1 AAGLPAQCGGSPHL
15 PRRWDTHGVYRGIR
29 DGGEANMLREEESVS
44 RGDSIR
50 LTRPAI
56 SRKNIVSTT
65 DRMAPTLPSRVLLRA
80 RLRDS
85 PRLPVL
91 RPDNFYL
98 RRASMD
104 RHAQTTAL
112 SRRTFLA

>member
-1 AAGLPAQCGGSPHL
+1 
-15 PRRWDTHGVYRGIR
+15 
-29 DGGEANMLREEESVS
+29 M
-44 RGDSIR
+44 R

-91 RPDNFYL
+91 RLDNFSL

-112 SRRTFLA
+112 SRRTFLTTTSAALIGAVMGGLVPQSEAAKRHPKRGAVLQFG